1 MKHNISTEDKNEK
14 KKTLSTHYELNH
26 IPLNSHIA
34 VLTHSVAVFG
44 DRSPGESVLIS
55 NARMHLRFPSER

>member
-44 DRSPGESVLIS
+44 DRTLKRVIKVKGGLNSIGLGSL
-55 NARMHLRFPSER
+55 

>member
-1 MKHNISTEDKNEK
+1 MKHNISTEDKNVK

-34 VLTHSVAVFG
+34 VLTHSVGPDFYWTGVPIRRG
-44 DRSPGESVLIS
+44 RV
-55 NARMHLRFPSER
+55 ARVVCT